1 MKWSNGE
8 KQGIIFQ
15 KGKPKFIQPA
25 SVSRWKETQMK
36 DNSKK
41 LTVFVIIAALAV
53 FMVVA
58 TASARGLHPIH
69 NAIKGQYAAT
79 GSSQCTSA
87 VEGFEAGLLTPKGN
101 YWSVGTSTFIA
112 IYTFNRDGS
121 GSMEGINRIM
131 SLPGGFTPSPTPG
144 GADVPNDKPMG
155 VVMDPYSYEFTY
167 TVTDEGLITFTV
179 VPGTF
184 QLGGGAC
191 ADRIAKHGV
200 ISGDGKTIVIECG
213 PPLVLNVV
221 LCSDPDQEPIGPQMM
236 CVNSAVLIK
245 IQGSGELPPE

>member
-1 MKWSNGE
+1 MKGR
-8 KQGIIFQ
+8 I
-15 KGKPKFIQPA
+15 A
-25 SVSRWKETQMK
+25 
-36 DNSKK
+36 
-41 LTVFVIIAALAV
+41 VFVSVAALAV

-79 GSSQCTSA
+79 GSSQCTTA
-87 VEGFEAGLLTPKGN
+87 VEGFDENLTPNGD
-101 YWSVGTSTFIA
+101 YWSVGMGTIIA
-112 IYTFNRDGS
+112 IYTFNLDGS

-131 SLPGGFTPSPTPG
+131 SLPGGFTPTPDG
-144 GADVPNDKPMG
+144 PVPNVKPMG
-155 VVMDPYSYEFTY
+155 VVINPASYEFTY

-191 ADRIAKHGV
+191 ADAIAKHGV
-200 ISGDGKTIVIECG
+200 ISSDGKTIVIECG

-221 LCSDPDQEPIGPQMM
+221 SCSDPGVKFGPQMM
-236 CVNSAVLIK
+236 CLNSAVLIK

>member
-1 MKWSNGE
+1 MKE
-8 KQGIIFQ
+8 K
-15 KGKPKFIQPA
+15 
-25 SVSRWKETQMK
+25 
-36 DNSKK
+36 SKK

-69 NAIKGQYAAT
+69 NAIKGKYAAT
-79 GSSQCTSA
+79 GSGQCTTA
-87 VEGFEAGLLTPKGN
+87 VEGFEAGLTPKGN
-101 YWSVGTSTFIA
+101 YWSVGTATSIA
-112 IYTFNRDGS
+112 IYTFNLDGS

-131 SLPGGFTPSPTPG
+131 SLPGGFTPSLEGP
-144 GADVPNDKPMG
+144 VPNDKPMG

-184 QLGGGAC
+184 HLGGDAC
-191 ADRIAKHGV
+191 ADAIPKHGV
-200 ISGDGKTIVIECG
+200 ISADGKTIVIECG

-221 LCSDPDQEPIGPQMM
+221 SCGNSSVKFGPQMM

>member
-1 MKWSNGE
+1 MKGR
-8 KQGIIFQ
+8 I
-15 KGKPKFIQPA
+15 A
-25 SVSRWKETQMK
+25 
-36 DNSKK
+36 
-41 LTVFVIIAALAV
+41 VFVSVAALAV

-79 GSSQCTSA
+79 GSSQCTTA
-87 VEGFEAGLLTPKGN
+87 VEGFDENLTPNGD
-101 YWSVGTSTFIA
+101 YWSVGMSTIIA
-112 IYTFNRDGS
+112 IYTFNLDGS

-131 SLPGGFTPSPTPG
+131 SLPGGFTPTPDG
-144 GADVPNDKPMG
+144 PVPNVKPMG
-155 VVMDPYSYEFTY
+155 VVINPASYEFTY

-191 ADRIAKHGV
+191 ADGIAKHGV

-213 PPLVLNVV
+213 PPTLLNVV
-221 LCSDPDQEPIGPQMM
+221 SCDEPYGKRGETQMM
-236 CVNSAVLIK
+236 CLNSAVLIK

>member
-1 MKWSNGE
+1 MKE
-8 KQGIIFQ
+8 
-15 KGKPKFIQPA
+15 
-25 SVSRWKETQMK
+25 
-36 DNSKK
+36 NSKK

-58 TASARGLHPIH
+58 TASAGGLRPIL

-79 GSSQCTSA
+79 GSSQCITA
-87 VEGFEAGLLTPKGN
+87 FNGFEGLTPSDK
-101 YWSVGTSTFIA
+101 YWSVGTSTSIA
-112 IYTFNRDGS
+112 IYTFNLDGS

-131 SLPGGFTPSPTPG
+131 LLPGGFTPTPDG
-144 GADVPNDKPMG
+144 PVPNDKPMG

-179 VPGTF
+179 TPGTF

-200 ISGDGKTIVIECG
+200 ISGDRKTIVIECG

-221 LCSDPDQEPIGPQMM
+221 SCSEPYGEFGPQMM
-236 CVNSAVLIK
+236 CVISAVLIK

>member
-1 MKWSNGE
+1 M
-8 KQGIIFQ
+8 
-15 KGKPKFIQPA
+15 KGKIA
-25 SVSRWKETQMK
+25 
-36 DNSKK
+36 
-41 LTVFVIIAALAV
+41 VFVSVAAIAM

-58 TASARGLHPIH
+58 TASAGGLHPIH

-79 GSSQCTSA
+79 GSSQCTTA
-87 VEGFEAGLLTPKGN
+87 VEGFDENLTPNGD
-101 YWSVGTSTFIA
+101 YWSVGMSTIIA
-112 IYTFNRDGS
+112 IYTFNLDGS

-131 SLPGGFTPSPTPG
+131 SLPGGFTQIDG
-144 GADVPNDKPMG
+144 VAVPNDKPMG
-155 VVMDPYSYEFTY
+155 VVMDPYAFEFTY

-184 QLGGGAC
+184 HLGGDAC
-191 ADRIAKHGV
+191 ADAIPKHGV
-200 ISGDGKTIVIECG
+200 ISADRKTIVIECG

-221 LCSDPDQEPIGPQMM
+221 SCSNSSVKFGPQMM

>member
-1 MKWSNGE
+1 MKGR
-8 KQGIIFQ
+8 I
-15 KGKPKFIQPA
+15 A
-25 SVSRWKETQMK
+25 
-36 DNSKK
+36 
-41 LTVFVIIAALAV
+41 VFVSVAALAV

-58 TASARGLHPIH
+58 TASAGGPNRIH
-69 NAIKGQYAAT
+69 NTIEGKYAAT
-79 GSSQCTSA
+79 GSSQCTTA
-87 VEGFEAGLLTPKGN
+87 VDGFENLTPNGK
-101 YWSVGTSTFIA
+101 YWSVGMSTIIA
-112 IYTFNRDGS
+112 IYTFNLDGS

-131 SLPGGFTPSPTPG
+131 SLPGGYTLIDDE
-144 GADVPNDKPMG
+144 DVPNDKPMG
-155 VVMDPYSYEFTY
+155 VVIDPASYEFTY

-191 ADRIAKHGV
+191 ADAIAKHGV

-221 LCSDPDQEPIGPQMM
+221 LCSDKDHKLGPQMM
-236 CVNSAVLIK
+236 CLNSAVLIK

>member
-1 MKWSNGE
+1 MKANG
-8 KQGIIFQ
+8 KNL
-15 KGKPKFIQPA
+15 A
-25 SVSRWKETQMK
+25 
-36 DNSKK
+36 
-41 LTVFVIIAALAV
+41 LFVIVAALAV

-58 TASARGLHPIH
+58 TASAGGVHPIH
-69 NAIKGQYAAT
+69 NAIKGKYAAT
-79 GSSQCTSA
+79 GSSQCTTA
-87 VEGFEAGLLTPKGN
+87 LHGFDGLTPKDD
-101 YWSVGTSTFIA
+101 YWSVGTSTSIT

-131 SLPGGFTPSPTPG
+131 TLPGGITLTPDG
-144 GADVPNDKPMG
+144 DVPNDKPMG
-155 VVMDPYSYEFTY
+155 VVMDYSYQFTY

-221 LCSDPDQEPIGPQMM
+221 LCSNPAVILGPQMM
-236 CVNSAVLIK
+236 CLNSAVLIK
-245 IQGSGELPPE
+245 IQGSGELPSE